1 MVYATPPGPIGLD
14 LDASGSGVKPLD
26 AQPVI
31 GLGDEPEALANQ
43 PKIIRVTRD
52 WGDPPTPS
60 VTFTPTIG
68 GTSLKEALSELE
80 KLTEW
85 GSGGGKLSGP
95 GGQIYLA
102 PTADANKYIA
112 EITGTLTIT
121 LPGWSGYEKATD
133 AQKQAWDAMIAKLRK
148 HEQEH
153 VDIAYRN
160 AQTLIRTL
168 TNLPVDKAQAKISES
183 FQAEK
188 DAQEDFDSDP
198 KTAHGAKVFGT
209 FPKVEL
215 DTSADP
221 PPAPPPPNKP

>member
-1 MVYATPPGPIGLD
+1 MGH
-14 LDASGSGVKPLD
+14 
-26 AQPVI
+26 
-31 GLGDEPEALANQ
+31 
-43 PKIIRVTRD
+43 R
-52 WGDPPTPS
+52 
-60 VTFTPTIG
+60 G
-68 GTSLKEALSELE
+68 GE
-80 KLTEW
+80 
-85 GSGGGKLSGP
+85 LSGP
-95 GGQIYLA
+95 GGQIYLV
-102 PTADANKYIA
+102 ADGGRNKLYRGDHRDVHHHLAGLVRLREGDGCA
-112 EITGTLTIT
+112 EAGL
-121 LPGWSGYEKATD
+121 GRHDREAS
-133 AQKQAWDAMIAKLRK
+133 QARA
-148 HEQEH
+148 EH

-160 AQTLIRTL
+160 AQKLIRTL